1 MKYLLSLLAAF
12 TLTACQNV
20 GTPEQQAAASKLRGK
35 NVAKLE
41 KRAWNVGGFLA
52 NLAGNI
58 LVNTATN
65 FANEQMGNNREPSL
79 RGFQK

>member
-1 MKYLLSLLAAF
+1 MKFLILLLIFVF

-20 GTPEQQAAASKLRGK
+20 GTPEQQAEASRLRGK
-35 NVAKLE
+35 AVARLE
-41 KRAWNVGGFLA
+41 KRAWNIGGFLA

-65 FANEQMGNNREPSL
+65 FANERLDQSFTR
-79 RGFQK
+79 QK